1 MSNLKLPTL
10 TYAALDARVPE
21 LDSYSAVGRNV
32 TIGYKTSAYR
42 FGTSIC
48 IQHHGTT
55 IAALGATGA
64 VHVTND
70 GYGSSTT
77 RARLHSILVDNGIP
91 YSVTQRDFVQ
101 VLRPRGYGET
111 HPGFVSAYFSP
122 DGVLI
127 AFNGQDLRA

>member
-10 TYAALDARVPE
+10 TYAALDARVPA
-21 LDSYSAVGRNV
+21 LDSYSAVGHNV

-48 IQHHGTT
+48 IQHHSTT
-55 IAALGATGA
+55 IAALASDGA

-70 GYGSSTT
+70 GYDSSTT
-77 RARLHSILVDNGIP
+77 RNRLHSILVDNGIP
-91 YSVTQRDFVQ
+91 YGVTQRDFVQ
-101 VLRPRGYGET
+101 VLVSRDRSEAYPD
-111 HPGFVSAYFSP
+111 FVSAYFSP